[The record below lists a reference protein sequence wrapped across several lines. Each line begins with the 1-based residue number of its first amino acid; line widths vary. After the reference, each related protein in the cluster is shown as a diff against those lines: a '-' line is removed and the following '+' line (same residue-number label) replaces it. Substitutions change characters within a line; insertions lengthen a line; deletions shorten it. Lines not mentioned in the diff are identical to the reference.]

1 MDLIKYKIKNST
13 LFLYLSPQYGRVS
26 HLSMNRRLQLTK
38 YLIADIL
45 AASSAWGCF
54 YVYRKLSIESLK
66 FGYSI
71 PIEFGT
77 RFYLGLFLIPIF
89 WIFLY
94 YASGYYREVYRK
106 SRLAELWYSLQITF
120 LGVLI
125 LFFGLLL
132 DDVIVNYSNYY
143 RSFLALYLLQFS
155 FTFFPRLIITTNTTR
170 KIHRR
175 QIGFNTLLIGGNEKA
190 LEIYNEI
197 EQQKHGTG
205 NIFVGFISVK
215 NGNGNNYPL
224 SEKLKHLGYIEQVKE
239 IIQVHR
245 IEEVIIA
252 LEYTE
257 HSSIER
263 ILNLLID
270 SNVVIK
276 TIPGMYEIFTGKVR
290 MSAIFGTPLVEVSH
304 HLMPPWQQNLKN
316 SIDIVGSSCALVL
329 LLPLILI
336 LIIGV
341 KLSSR
346 GPIFYKQERIGRNGK
361 PFTIYKLRSM
371 YVNAEDN
378 GPELSS
384 KEDSRV
390 TRFGRFMRKSRL
402 DEIPNFYNVLRGD
415 MSLVGPRPERT
426 YFIEKIVEKAPQYT
440 QLLKVKPGI
449 TSWGQVKYGYAE
461 NVEQMIKRMKF
472 DLLYIENM
480 SLYVDIKILIYTL
493 MTIIKGKGI

>member
-1 MDLIKYKIKNST
+1 
-13 LFLYLSPQYGRVS
+13 
-26 HLSMNRRLQLTK
+26 MNRKLQLTK
-38 YLIADIL
+38 YLIADIF
-45 AASSAWGCF
+45 AASLAWGCF
-54 YVYRKLSIESLK
+54 YVYRKLSIEPLK

-71 PIEFGT
+71 PVEFGT
-77 RFYLGLFLIPIF
+77 RFYLGLIFIPIF

-120 LGVLI
+120 IGVLI

-132 DDVIVNYSNYY
+132 DDVIVDYSNYY
-143 RSFLALYLLQFS
+143 RSFISLYAFHFT
-155 FTFFPRLIITTNTTR
+155 FTFFLRLFITTHTTL
-170 KIHRR
+170 KIHKR
-175 QIGFNTLLIGGNEKA
+175 QLGFNTLIIGGNEKA
-190 LEIYNEI
+190 LEIYEEI

-215 NGNGNNYPL
+215 NGNGNDYPL

-239 IIQVHR
+239 IIQAHQ
-245 IEEVIIA
+245 IGEVIIA

-270 SNVVIK
+270 SDVTIK

-304 HLMPPWQQNLKN
+304 HLMPAWQQNLKN
-316 SIDIVGSSCALVL
+316 FIDIIFSFAALVI

-341 KLSSR
+341 RLSSR

-361 PFTIYKLRSM
+361 PFTIFKFRSM
-371 YVNAEDN
+371 YVDAEEN

-384 KEDSRV
+384 KEDTRV
-390 TRFGRFMRKSRL
+390 TKFGRFMRKSRL

-426 YFIEKIVEKAPQYT
+426 YFIEKIVERAPQYT

-461 NVEQMIKRMKF
+461 NVDQMIKRMKF

-480 SLYVDIKILIYTL
+480 SLYVDIKIMIYTL
-493 MTIIKGKGI
+493 MIIIKGKGI